1 MMTLFKVR
9 FPSFRLPL
17 IKLLL
22 NPRLCALRRT
32 STYPDTFTSSR
43 TLPSTLSFTILLV
56 KFSQCLPSYV
66 FLSLESSFILDQR
79 SVVTQINSDHTKIT
93 LNTQNI
99 FIDVTATDQT
109 KLDLVVD
116 MIVTMFAEYC
126 AEPFV

>member
-1 MMTLFKVR
+1 MTLFKVR

-32 STYPDTFTSSR
+32 SIYPVTFTLSR
-43 TLPSTLSFTILLV
+43 TRPSTLSFTILLV